1 MANMRIF
8 PQPLSNNEK
17 GTYDMVLDYSE
28 YIIESGLTGV
38 VNYRRQENNTHLFK
52 HRSVCPFCR
61 IEIKNSIYFKTKHG
75 PEWLFSGSFFESER
89 VLQCPNCGWW
99 EYSYENS
106 SDSIDEGVR
115 ANEIKYASAIL
126 RAYNDNSMD
135 IPITELRKYLEKKPD
150 LLYSINPH
158 KLEEVVRSVF
168 KDFYPS
174 CEVKTFGQTRDGGR
188 DGLIIMDDGSH
199 HLLQVKRRTHRNHT
213 EGISQLRELIGAS
226 VIEDNL
232 SGCIY
237 VTTAAHFS
245 DDAQKYAQQVV
256 SKKVVETFDLINYSE
271 FLHMMELTKDHL
283 PNKWRELLSIKE

>member
-1 MANMRIF
+1 MI
-8 PQPLSNNEK
+8 
-17 GTYDMVLDYSE
+17 LDYSE
-28 YIIESGLTGV
+28 CIIERGITGI
-38 VNYRRQENNTHLFK
+38 VNFQREETNTHLFQ
-52 HRSVCPFCR
+52 HRSICPFCN
-61 IEIKNSIYFKTKHG
+61 IEIKNKIHQKSKRW
-75 PEWLFSGSFFESER
+75 PEWLFDGSFEENEK
-89 VLQCPNCGWW
+89 VVQCPNCGWW
-99 EYSYENS
+99 EYEYQNS
-106 SDSIDEGVR
+106 SDSVDDGVV

-126 RAYNDNSMD
+126 RAYDDNSMD
-135 IPITELRKYLEKKPD
+135 IPITELRKYLDKKPD

-199 HLLQVKRRTHRNHT
+199 HLLQVKRRTHRDHT

-237 VTTAAHFS
+237 VTTADHFS
-245 DDAQKYAQQVV
+245 SDAQEYAQQVV
-256 SKKVVETFDLINYSE
+256 RKKVVETFDLIDYNE

-283 PNKWRELLSIKE
+283 PDKWRELLSIKD